1 YLGYVFFFPGFAVG
15 PSFEMSTYR
24 RMISFDSTAYR
35 RQLNTRAYSTLL
47 VGLFWMVVYVVY
59 NPTFTFLH
67 LTTNEFQYKGMVGK
81 AVYLCTAGVV
91 ARAAYY
97 TAWKMSEGACV
108 LAGLGFDGLDDSGSV
123 RWMDI
128 SNVHISSV
136 ELGTSIRELID
147 GWNIGTNT
155 WLRHHVY
162 LRIMSQSTKHV
173 PPSSS
178 TAATV
183 MTFLVSAW
191 WHGFYPGYY
200 LTFVIAALVSS
211 AARTLRRNLNPL
223 VTQTNSPNAK
233 FAYNIAG
240 WALSKYTL
248 DFVVSPFM
256 VLTLPLSLNAWRNNY
271 FSVPIAV
278 VLIHLTFNV
287 LGGSQYIRKHLAA
300 KHASAKM

>member
-1 YLGYVFFFPGFAVG
+1 
-15 PSFEMSTYR
+15 
-24 RMISFDSTAYR
+24 
-35 RQLNTRAYSTLL
+35 
-47 VGLFWMVVYVVY
+47 MVVYVVY